1 MTIVLRGEVESFQHF
16 IFATIDAIVGALD
29 GLSAEELNWRPA
41 APATV
46 ATELLRR
53 PASEYGPY
61 VMGIR
66 AQELGDC
73 RGRLFLSSRRCP
85 QSFLSEH
92 HRWRGETVCFPVA
105 LHASMAGGF

>member
-53 PASEYGPY
+53 PASES
-61 VMGIR
+61 
-66 AQELGDC
+66 
-73 RGRLFLSSRRCP
+73 GRLRR
-85 QSFLSEH
+85 
-92 HRWRGETVCFPVA
+92 A
-105 LHASMAGGF
+105 AGGDSRGVRRRARASVAYALEALGLGRA